1 MVKVVRDN
9 ATLTSVGQAMEIQ
22 EVSFNTVSHGQ
33 RKAIENNEFLFYL
46 LNIFLIKYPLS
57 LLLCIHSVLIW
68 LVLSSAHV
76 YALIFFKTSP
86 LTGKVNFPR

>member
-1 MVKVVRDN
+1 MFTTETNTEYWSSYLDVSRFLNCGDVWLLFNFMVKVVRND

-46 LNIFLIKYPLS
+46 LNIFL
-57 LLLCIHSVLIW
+57 
-68 LVLSSAHV
+68 
-76 YALIFFKTSP
+76 
-86 LTGKVNFPR
+86 N